1 MKDALKVIAAV
12 LAAIIVIALIGW
24 GSWAISVAL
33 SGPKGQGDA
42 IKQKNS
48 AENWTAKQAE
58 FERLYEGIQ
67 TQDKRVA
74 VAKEAL
80 TLDPKDKTSQQTLQ
94 GVTSA
99 CLGLVGEYNALSNEF
114 LAADFKDA
122 RLPYKIDTTD
132 PAFDCK

>member
-1 MKDALKVIAAV
+1 MKTGLKIVAAVIAAILLIV
-12 LAAIIVIALIGW
+12 LIVW
-24 GSWAISVAL
+24 GSWAISVAA

-48 AENWTAKQAE
+48 AANWTTKQAE

-67 TQDKRVA
+67 TQDKRVTA
-74 VAKEAL
+74 TKEAL
-80 TLDPKDKTSQQTLQ
+80 ALDPKDKTSLQTMQ
-94 GVTSA
+94 GITSA